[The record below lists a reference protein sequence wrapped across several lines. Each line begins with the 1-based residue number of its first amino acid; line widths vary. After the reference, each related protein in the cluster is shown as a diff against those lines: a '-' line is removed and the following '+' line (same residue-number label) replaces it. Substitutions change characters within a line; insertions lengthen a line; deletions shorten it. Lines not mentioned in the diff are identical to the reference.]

1 MSISVRYIV
10 AAACCVAV
18 LFAASLFLGSVPI
31 PLRAVLGILTGGEA
45 GQASWSFIVLESR
58 LPQAVTAL
66 LAGAALATSGL
77 MLQTVFNNPLAG
89 PSILGIDTGAS
100 LGVALVMLMLGGTVG
115 GTGGFMLSGYMAVVS
130 GAFVGATAVLCIII
144 FFSTLVRSN
153 VMLLIIGIMVGYL
166 TSSLISLLNF
176 FATDEGIRSYVL
188 WGMGDFSSVSL
199 GQLPVFCSMLGVG
212 LLLAALLVKPL
223 NALLLG
229 ERYAE
234 NLGVRVKRVRLLLL
248 VSTGLLTAV
257 VTAFCGPISFIG
269 LAVPHLARLM
279 TGSSNHKLLMPLTLL
294 TGSAVAL
301 ACNLVSTLPG
311 GSGVLPLSAITPVVG
326 APVIIY
332 VIVNQK
338 RIQYFN

>member
-1 MSISVRYIV
+1 MSIRPARSVLWAV
-10 AAACCVAV
+10 TAVVLLWAAN
-18 LFAASLFLGSVPI
+18 LFLGSVRI
-31 PLRAVLGILTGGEA
+31 PFAEVWAVLTGGEA
-45 GQASWSFIVLESR
+45 SQPSWGYIVLESR
-58 LPQAVTAL
+58 LPQAVVAL
-66 LAGAALATSGL
+66 LSGAALAVSGL
-77 MLQTVFNNPLAG
+77 MLQTVFSNPLAG
-89 PSILGIDTGAS
+89 PSVLGIDSGAS
-100 LGVALVMLMLGGTVG
+100 LGVALVMLSLGGTVG
-115 GTGGFMLSGYMAVVS
+115 GGLALTGYLAVVA
-130 GAFVGATAVLCIII
+130 GAFAGAASILGIII

-199 GQLPVFCSMLGVG
+199 GQLPVFCSMLGIG
-212 LLLAALLVKPL
+212 LQLAALLVKPL

-234 NLGVRVKRVRLLLL
+234 NLGVRVKRVR
-248 VSTGLLTAV
+248 LLTAV

>member
-1 MSISVRYIV
+1 MSIRPARSVLWAVTAVVLLWV
-10 AAACCVAV
+10 AN
-18 LFAASLFLGSVPI
+18 LFLGSVRI
-31 PLRAVLGILTGGEA
+31 PFAEVWAVLTGGEA
-45 GQASWSFIVLESR
+45 SQPSWGYIVLESR
-58 LPQAVTAL
+58 LPQAVVAL
-66 LAGAALATSGL
+66 LSGAALAVSGL
-77 MLQTVFNNPLAG
+77 MLQTVFSNPLAG
-89 PSILGIDTGAS
+89 PSVLGIDSGAS
-100 LGVALVMLMLGGTVG
+100 LGVALVMLSLGGTVG
-115 GTGGFMLSGYMAVVS
+115 GGLALTGYLAVVA
-130 GAFVGATAVLCIII
+130 GAFAGAASILGIII
-144 FFSTLVRSN
+144 FFSTLVRNN

-199 GQLPVFCSMLGVG
+199 GQLPVFCSMLGIG

-269 LAVPHLARLM
+269 LTVPHLARLM

>member
-1 MSISVRYIV
+1 MSIRPARSVLWAV
-10 AAACCVAV
+10 TAVVLLWAAN
-18 LFAASLFLGSVPI
+18 LFLGSVRI
-31 PLRAVLGILTGGEA
+31 PFAEVWAVLTGGEA
-45 GQASWSFIVLESR
+45 SQPSWGYIVLESR
-58 LPQAVTAL
+58 LPQAVVAL
-66 LAGAALATSGL
+66 LSGAALAVSGL
-77 MLQTVFNNPLAG
+77 MLQTVFSNPLAG
-89 PSILGIDTGAS
+89 PSVLGIDSGAS
-100 LGVALVMLMLGGTVG
+100 LGVALVMLSLGGTVG
-115 GTGGFMLSGYMAVVS
+115 GGLALTGYLAVVA
-130 GAFVGATAVLCIII
+130 GAFAGAASILGIII

-199 GQLPVFCSMLGVG
+199 GQLPVFCSMLGIG
-212 LLLAALLVKPL
+212 LLLA
-223 NALLLG
+223 ALLLG

>member
-1 MSISVRYIV
+1 MSIRPARSVLWAV
-10 AAACCVAV
+10 TAVVLLWAAN
-18 LFAASLFLGSVPI
+18 LFLGSVRI
-31 PLRAVLGILTGGEA
+31 PFAEVWAVLTGGEA
-45 GQASWSFIVLESR
+45 SQPSWGYIVLESR
-58 LPQAVTAL
+58 LPQAVVAL
-66 LAGAALATSGL
+66 LSGAALAVSGL
-77 MLQTVFNNPLAG
+77 MLQTVFSNPLAG
-89 PSILGIDTGAS
+89 PSVLGIDSGAS
-100 LGVALVMLMLGGTVG
+100 LGVALVMLSLGGTVG
-115 GTGGFMLSGYMAVVS
+115 GGLALTGYLAVVA
-130 GAFVGATAVLCIII
+130 GAFAGAASILGIII

-199 GQLPVFCSMLGVG
+199 GQLPVFCSMLGIG

-257 VTAFCGPISFIG
+257 VKEQI
-269 LAVPHLARLM
+269 
-279 TGSSNHKLLMPLTLL
+279 
-294 TGSAVAL
+294 
-301 ACNLVSTLPG
+301 
-311 GSGVLPLSAITPVVG
+311 
-326 APVIIY
+326 
-332 VIVNQK
+332 
-338 RIQYFN
+338 

>member
-1 MSISVRYIV
+1 MSIRPARSVLWAV
-10 AAACCVAV
+10 TAVVLLWAAN
-18 LFAASLFLGSVPI
+18 LFLGSVRI
-31 PLRAVLGILTGGEA
+31 PFAEVWAVLTGGEA
-45 GQASWSFIVLESR
+45 SQPSWGYIVLESR
-58 LPQAVTAL
+58 LPQAVVAL
-66 LAGAALATSGL
+66 LSGAALAVSGL
-77 MLQTVFNNPLAG
+77 MLQTVFSNPLAG
-89 PSILGIDTGAS
+89 PSVLGIDSGAS
-100 LGVALVMLMLGGTVG
+100 LGVALVMLSLGGTVG
-115 GTGGFMLSGYMAVVS
+115 GGLALTGYLAVVA
-130 GAFVGATAVLCIII
+130 GAFAGAA
-144 FFSTLVRSN
+144 S
-153 VMLLIIGIMVGYL
+153 
-166 TSSLISLLNF
+166 ISLLNF

-223 NALLLG
+223 NALLLS

>member
-1 MSISVRYIV
+1 MSIRPARSVLWAVTAVVLLWV
-10 AAACCVAV
+10 AN
-18 LFAASLFLGSVPI
+18 LFLGSVRI
-31 PLRAVLGILTGGEA
+31 PFAEVWAVLTGGEA
-45 GQASWSFIVLESR
+45 SQPSWGYIVLESR
-58 LPQAVTAL
+58 LPQAVVAL
-66 LAGAALATSGL
+66 LSGAALAVSGL
-77 MLQTVFNNPLAG
+77 MLQTVFSNPLAG
-89 PSILGIDTGAS
+89 PSVLGIDSGAS
-100 LGVALVMLMLGGTVG
+100 LGVALVMLSLGGTVG
-115 GTGGFMLSGYMAVVS
+115 GGLALTGYLAVVA
-130 GAFVGATAVLCIII
+130 GAFAGAASILGIII

-199 GQLPVFCSMLGVG
+199 GQLPVFYSMLGIG
-212 LLLAALLVKPL
+212 
-223 NALLLG
+223 LLLG

>member
-1 MSISVRYIV
+1 MSIRPARSVLWAVTAVVLLWV
-10 AAACCVAV
+10 AN
-18 LFAASLFLGSVPI
+18 LFLGSVRI
-31 PLRAVLGILTGGEA
+31 LFAEVWAVLTGGEA
-45 GQASWSFIVLESR
+45 SQPSWGYIVLESR
-58 LPQAVTAL
+58 LPQAVVAL
-66 LAGAALATSGL
+66 LSGAALAVSGL
-77 MLQTVFNNPLAG
+77 MLQTVFSNPLAG
-89 PSILGIDTGAS
+89 PSVLGIDSGAS
-100 LGVALVMLMLGGTVG
+100 LGVALVMLSLGGTVG
-115 GTGGFMLSGYMAVVS
+115 GGLALTGYLAVVA
-130 GAFVGATAVLCIII
+130 GAFAGAASILGIII

-199 GQLPVFCSMLGVG
+199 GQLPVFYSMLGIG

>member
-1 MSISVRYIV
+1 MSIRPARSVLWAV
-10 AAACCVAV
+10 TAVVLLWAAN
-18 LFAASLFLGSVPI
+18 LFLGSVRI
-31 PLRAVLGILTGGEA
+31 PFAEVWAVLTGGEA
-45 GQASWSFIVLESR
+45 SQPSWGYIVLESR
-58 LPQAVTAL
+58 LPQAVVAL
-66 LAGAALATSGL
+66 LSGAALAVSGL
-77 MLQTVFNNPLAG
+77 MLQTVFSNPLAG
-89 PSILGIDTGAS
+89 PSVLGIDSGAS
-100 LGVALVMLMLGGTVG
+100 LGVALVMLSLGGTVG
-115 GTGGFMLSGYMAVVS
+115 GGLALTGYLAVVA
-130 GAFVGATAVLCIII
+130 GAFAGAASILGIII
-144 FFSTLVRSN
+144 IFSTLVRSN
-153 VMLLIIGIMVGYL
+153 VMLLIIGIMVSYL

-199 GQLPVFCSMLGVG
+199 GQLPVFCSMLGIG

>member
-1 MSISVRYIV
+1 M
-10 AAACCVAV
+10 
-18 LFAASLFLGSVPI
+18 
-31 PLRAVLGILTGGEA
+31 
-45 GQASWSFIVLESR
+45 
-58 LPQAVTAL
+58 
-66 LAGAALATSGL
+66 
-77 MLQTVFNNPLAG
+77 
-89 PSILGIDTGAS
+89 
-100 LGVALVMLMLGGTVG
+100 
-115 GTGGFMLSGYMAVVS
+115 
-130 GAFVGATAVLCIII
+130 
-144 FFSTLVRSN
+144 
-153 VMLLIIGIMVGYL
+153 
-166 TSSLISLLNF
+166 LNF

-199 GQLPVFCSMLGVG
+199 GQLPVFCSMLGIG

-257 VTAFCGPISFIG
+257 VTAFAARSRLSDWPCLIWPADDRLVEPQAADAADPADRLGPSRWPAIWS
-269 LAVPHLARLM
+269 VR
-279 TGSSNHKLLMPLTLL
+279 
-294 TGSAVAL
+294 
-301 ACNLVSTLPG
+301 CPG

>member
-1 MSISVRYIV
+1 MSIRPARSVLWAV
-10 AAACCVAV
+10 TAVVLLWAAN
-18 LFAASLFLGSVPI
+18 LFLGSVRI
-31 PLRAVLGILTGGEA
+31 PFAEVWAVLTGGEA
-45 GQASWSFIVLESR
+45 SQPSWGYIVLESR
-58 LPQAVTAL
+58 LPQAVVAL
-66 LAGAALATSGL
+66 LSGAALAVSGL
-77 MLQTVFNNPLAG
+77 MLQTVFSNPLAG
-89 PSILGIDTGAS
+89 PASILG
-100 LGVALVMLMLGGTVG
+100 
-115 GTGGFMLSGYMAVVS
+115 
-130 GAFVGATAVLCIII
+130 III

-199 GQLPVFCSMLGVG
+199 GQLPVFCSMLGIG

>member
-1 MSISVRYIV
+1 MSIRPARSVLWAV
-10 AAACCVAV
+10 TAVVLLWAAN
-18 LFAASLFLGSVPI
+18 LFLGSVRI
-31 PLRAVLGILTGGEA
+31 PFAEVWAVLTGGEA
-45 GQASWSFIVLESR
+45 SQPSWGYIVLESR
-58 LPQAVTAL
+58 LPQAVVAL
-66 LAGAALATSGL
+66 LSGAALAVSGL
-77 MLQTVFNNPLAG
+77 MLQTVFSNPLAG
-89 PSILGIDTGAS
+89 PSVLGIDSGAS
-100 LGVALVMLMLGGTVG
+100 LGVALVMLSLGGTVG
-115 GTGGFMLSGYMAVVS
+115 GGLALTGYLAVVA
-130 GAFVGATAVLCIII
+130 GAFAGAASILGIII

-199 GQLPVFCSMLGVG
+199 GQLPVFCSMLGIG
-212 LLLAALLVKPL
+212 LLLAALLVK
-223 NALLLG
+223 
-229 ERYAE
+229 RYAE

>member
-1 MSISVRYIV
+1 MSIRPARSVLWAV
-10 AAACCVAV
+10 TAVVLLWAAN
-18 LFAASLFLGSVPI
+18 LFLGSVRI
-31 PLRAVLGILTGGEA
+31 PFAEVWAVLTGGEA
-45 GQASWSFIVLESR
+45 SQPSWGYIVLESR
-58 LPQAVTAL
+58 LPQAVVAL
-66 LAGAALATSGL
+66 LSGAALAVSGL
-77 MLQTVFNNPLAG
+77 MLQTVFSNPLAG
-89 PSILGIDTGAS
+89 PSVLGIDSGAS
-100 LGVALVMLMLGGTVG
+100 LGVALVMLSLGGTVG
-115 GTGGFMLSGYMAVVS
+115 GGLALTGYLAVVA
-130 GAFVGATAVLCIII
+130 GAFAGAASILGIII

-257 VTAFCGPISFIG
+257 VTAFCAPISFIG
-269 LAVPHLARLM
+269 LAVSHLARLM